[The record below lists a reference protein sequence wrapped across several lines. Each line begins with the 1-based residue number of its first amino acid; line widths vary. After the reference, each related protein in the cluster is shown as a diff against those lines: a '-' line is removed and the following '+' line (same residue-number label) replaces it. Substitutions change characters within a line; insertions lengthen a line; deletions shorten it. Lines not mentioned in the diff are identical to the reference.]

1 MLVPFLVSKI
11 HRAIVTGTDV
21 NYAGSIS
28 IDEDIVKEANLRE
41 FQKVEVYNITNG
53 NRFSTYVIL
62 GNSGSKEIILNGA
75 AAHLVSKGDKIII
88 AAYALIDERE
98 LNSLKNVILIMNEK
112 NEILKVVNGKI

>member
-1 MLVPFLVSKI
+1 MLIPFLVSKI
-11 HRAIVTGTDV
+11 HRGVVTDTNL

-28 IDEDIVKEANLRE
+28 IDEEIVKQANLRE
-41 FQKVEVYNITNG
+41 YQKVEVYNIANG

-62 GNSGSKEIILNGA
+62 GKSGSKEIVLNGA

-112 NEILKVVNGKI
+112 NEIVKVVNGKL